1 MSVYLGSAGC
11 VELRRTSLEEPFIS
25 EIRPSDVN
33 EKTNRFSFDFPV
45 GQFLTGD
52 MIEIKAL
59 DRKPLDFVASSGW
72 DHTGATPSGTPTTFH
87 DGKFFIHVD
96 QVGGIKLY
104 VDFDLA
110 MSGEVLGR
118 VDLLP
123 PSRVIPISV
132 AVDNIH
138 ERIIAQITDFEINTE
153 REAVDVTEL
162 GDSFRQQYSG
172 LISGSGRVTCFF
184 EYERRM
190 CDNMSGASSGRLEM
204 PVYMNQL
211 ILRSR
216 IGSEF
221 FAKLTLAGRGEKPG
235 SRRDD
240 FDDEVWY
247 EFEAVVSSVAMAFVP
262 GEPVRCNINFITT
275 GEIHLKT
282 RAVSNYIIQEQS
294 FSDRVMLEA
303 YQSGYLEHE
312 QEE

>member
-1 MSVYLGSAGC
+1 
-11 VELRRTSLEEPFIS
+11 
-25 EIRPSDVN
+25 
-33 EKTNRFSFDFPV
+33 
-45 GQFLTGD
+45 
-52 MIEIKAL
+52 
-59 DRKPLDFVASSGW
+59 
-72 DHTGATPSGTPTTFH
+72 
-87 DGKFFIHVD
+87 
-96 QVGGIKLY
+96 
-104 VDFDLA
+104 
-110 MSGEVLGR
+110 
-118 VDLLP
+118 
-123 PSRVIPISV
+123 
-132 AVDNIH
+132 
-138 ERIIAQITDFEINTE
+138 
-153 REAVDVTEL
+153 
-162 GDSFRQQYSG
+162 
-172 LISGSGRVTCFF
+172 
-184 EYERRM
+184 
-190 CDNMSGASSGRLEM
+190 M

-262 GEPVRCNINFITT
+262 GEPMRCNINFITT

-294 FSDRVMLEA
+294 LSDRVSLEA